1 MSTDN
6 TVEIEKVVSVNE
18 PVEEE
23 TEEKKEVEEIEEVD
37 KEEKDE
43 KDETA
48 EEEEIPKERPRGD
61 QDAAWKRL
69 QRRKDDYKQRA
80 ERAEAMIQQQMYQQ
94 LQPQQQPVQESDEP
108 ARDQYADDAG
118 YLKAWMEWS
127 KLGITKQVRQEFY
140 QQQQETQQTQAK
152 EAWDKKLAVTREKY
166 PDYDEVLED
175 ALDIKIPENLY
186 PALTTALQE
195 SDLGGDIWYYLS
207 SNPDE
212 ARRVMQMSPTR
223 VALEIGRLE
232 SILESELKQTKKV
245 LVSKA
250 PSPVASPKAS
260 SGKSSRDPN
269 KMTPEEYYAWRME
282 DKRKK

>member
-6 TVEIEKVVSVNE
+6 TVEIEKVVNVDVDE

-23 TEEKKEVEEIEEVD
+23 TEEKKEVEEVD

-43 KDETA
+43 TAKDETA

-94 LQPQQQPVQESDEP
+94 LQPQQPVQESDEP
-108 ARDQYADDAG
+108 ARDQFADEAG

-127 KLGITKQVRQEFY
+127 KQGITKQVRQEFY
-140 QQQQETQQTQAK
+140 QQQQEIQQQQAK

-166 PDYDEVLED
+166 PDYDEVLEE

-250 PSPVASPKAS
+250 PSPVMAPKAS

>member
-232 SILESELKQTKKV
+232 SILESEPKQTKKV

-250 PSPVASPKAS
+250 PSPVMAPKAS

>member
-18 PVEEE
+18 PEEE

-166 PDYDEVLED
+166 PDYDEVLEE

-260 SGKSSRDPN
+260 SGKSSRDPD

>member
-166 PDYDEVLED
+166 PDYDEVLEE

>member
-6 TVEIEKVVSVNE
+6 TVEIEKVVSVDE

-166 PDYDEVLED
+166 PDYDEVLEE

>member
-6 TVEIEKVVSVNE
+6 TVEIEKVVNVDE
-18 PVEEE
+18 PVEESVE
-23 TEEKKEVEEIEEVD
+23 ESVEKKEVEEVEEVD

-43 KDETA
+43 TA
-48 EEEEIPKERPRGD
+48 EEDEIPKERPRGD

-69 QRRKDDYKQRA
+69 QRRRDDYKQRA
-80 ERAEAMIQQQMYQQ
+80 ERAEAVIQQQLLQQ
-94 LQPQQQPVQESDEP
+94 QYQQQPVQESDEP
-108 ARDQYADDAG
+108 VRDQFADDAG
-118 YLKAWMEWS
+118 FLKAWMEWS
-127 KLGITKQVRQEFY
+127 KQGITKQVRQEFY

-250 PSPVASPKAS
+250 PSPVMAPKAS

>member
-166 PDYDEVLED
+166 PDYDEVLEE

-260 SGKSSRDPN
+260 SGKSSRDPD

>member
-6 TVEIEKVVSVNE
+6 TVEIEKVVNVDE

-166 PDYDEVLED
+166 PDYDEVLEE

>member
-6 TVEIEKVVSVNE
+6 TVEIEKVVNVDE

-166 PDYDEVLED
+166 PDYDEVLEE

-232 SILESELKQTKKV
+232 SILESEPKQTKKV

-250 PSPVASPKAS
+250 PSPVMAPKAS

>member
-6 TVEIEKVVSVNE
+6 TVEIEKNVDE

-127 KLGITKQVRQEFY
+127 KQGITKQVRQEFY

>member
-166 PDYDEVLED
+166 PDYDEVLEE

-232 SILESELKQTKKV
+232 SILESEPKQTKKV

-250 PSPVASPKAS
+250 PSPVMAPKAS

>member
-166 PDYDEVLED
+166 PDYDEVLEE

-250 PSPVASPKAS
+250 PSPVMAPKAS
-260 SGKSSRDPN
+260 SGKSSRDPD

>member
-6 TVEIEKVVSVNE
+6 TVEIEKVVNVDE
-18 PVEEE
+18 PVEET
-23 TEEKKEVEEIEEVD
+23 TEEKKDEEKVEEQTE
-37 KEEKDE
+37 E

-48 EEEEIPKERPRGD
+48 EEEEEEEIPKVRPRGD
-61 QDAAWKRL
+61 QDEAWKRL
-69 QRRKDDYKQRA
+69 QRRKDDYKLRA
-80 ERAEAMIQQQMYQQ
+80 ERAEALIQQQLFQQ
-94 LQPQQQPVQESDEP
+94 QQQTQQQQPQESDEP

-127 KLGITKQVRQEFY
+127 KSGITKQVRQEFY
-140 QQQQETQQTQAK
+140 QQQQEIQQAK
-152 EAWDKKLAVTREKY
+152 SNEAWDKKLAETREKY
-166 PDYDEVLED
+166 PDYDEVLEE

-212 ARRVMQMSPTR
+212 AKRVMKMSPTR
-223 VALEIGRLE
+223 VTLEIGRLE
-232 SILESELKQTKKV
+232 SIIENELKQTKKV
-245 LVSKA
+245 TVSKA
-250 PSPVASPKAS
+250 PAPVMAPKAS
-260 SGKSSRDPN
+260 SGKTSRDPN